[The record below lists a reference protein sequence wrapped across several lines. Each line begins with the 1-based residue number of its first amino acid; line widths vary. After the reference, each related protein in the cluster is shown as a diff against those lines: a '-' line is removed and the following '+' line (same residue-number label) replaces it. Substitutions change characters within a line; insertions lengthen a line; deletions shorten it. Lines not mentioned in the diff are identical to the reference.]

1 MGWRLQQ
8 ASIAAPIERKRVD
21 QRRFSRIR
29 GRDLE
34 FLSVAAQSASPTWL
48 TRIAGFA
55 LVSGVGLAIDFG
67 MFLALVE
74 FLDVR
79 AGVANLVSAA
89 IAVTFVYFVSVR
101 RLFNYQG
108 RFLLA
113 LFALYLAY
121 QIIAVAA
128 ASWAIDWL
136 ALNLFAPMIAKAVIL
151 PVTFTANYLFMSF
164 ITRSRAAP

>member
-1 MGWRLQQ
+1 M
-8 ASIAAPIERKRVD
+8 
-21 QRRFSRIR
+21 
-29 GRDLE
+29 E

-67 MFLALVE
+67 LFLALVE

-79 AGVANLVSAA
+79 AGVANLTSAA
-89 IAVTFVYFVSVR
+89 VAVTFVYFISVR
-101 RLFNYQG
+101 RLFAYQG

-113 LFALYLAY
+113 LFGLYVVY

-136 ALNLFAPMIAKAVIL
+136 AANLVAPMIAKAVIL
-151 PVTFTANYLFMSF
+151 PLTFTANYLFMTF